1 MKYLIRFSLM
11 LLCLSPFYF
20 TGPAGAQATP
30 APKPGIANRLDIMLV
45 LDNSGSMM
53 KNDPKFL
60 TPEVVT
66 NFLGGLAEGAT
77 LGMIIFDQEAR
88 LLEPIK
94 ALTNSVEKAKF
105 LKSLERVNYKGRYS
119 DSPAAIERA
128 LYELKTNGRP
138 DAARIIILLTDGI
151 VDTGDP
157 AKDLEKERWLK
168 EDLTLECKKEKI
180 RIFGIAFTDKA
191 DFSLIQTL
199 AFKTGGEYYRTFQA
213 SEIQGVF
220 TKINDAISKPMP
232 QPASAPVA
240 APPEIP
246 TAEPVAAEA
255 AGTSP
260 RPAEALSPKAEPA
273 PVPPKAENRIFA
285 YILAGA
291 ALFLG
296 AVIFVIVLAR
306 RSKTTSP
313 ADLLSGLSGHAL
325 KKKAF
330 MPRAE
335 LIDVKN
341 ITSQETIKID
351 KKIFT
356 IGRDAKNAVT
366 ISKDTVSS
374 FHAAIEYRD
383 GFFYLEDQRSKNK
396 TFLNGKEVSPH
407 NPLKLKSG
415 DVISFNIFKF
425 IFLLPDLIPAGK
437 TVMDFGGESELT
449 RTRDLTEKIPA
460 SPGKDSGLPQA
471 MLIDIKNVTGR
482 KTIML
487 DKTIT
492 SIGRG
497 VHNDVDI
504 PKTSIS
510 GSHATIEY
518 KNGNFFL
525 EDQRSKNTTRLN
537 GTAVEPF
544 SPQKIKSGDEITF
557 DIHKFIFLL
566 EHQTPTGDTEESL

>member
-1 MKYLIRFSLM
+1 M
-11 LLCLSPFYF
+11 LLIGLPIFYF
-20 TGPAGAQATP
+20 TFDHVGAQTSTAP
-30 APKPGIANRLDIMLV
+30 APGIANRIDIMLV
-45 LDNSGSMM
+45 LDNSGSML

-66 NFLGGLAEGAT
+66 NFLGELVDEARV
-77 LGMIIFDQEAR
+77 GMILFDQEAR

-94 ALTNSVEKAKF
+94 ALTNSVEKAMF

-168 EDLTLECKKEKI
+168 EDLALECKKEKI

-199 AFKTGGEYYRTFQA
+199 AFKTAGEYYRTFQA
-213 SEIQGVF
+213 AEIQSVF
-220 TKINDAISKPMP
+220 TKINAAINKPLP
-232 QPASAPVA
+232 PPVSAPVA
-240 APPEIP
+240 APPDIP
-246 TAEPVAAEA
+246 KPEPVAAQ
-255 AGTSP
+255 
-260 RPAEALSPKAEPA
+260 PAEPL
-273 PVPPKAENRIFA
+273 PPKAESAPTAPTTGNRFFV
-285 YILAGA
+285 YILAGVTI
-291 ALFLG
+291 FLG
-296 AVIFVIVLAR
+296 VVIFVIVLTR
-306 RSKTTSP
+306 RSKTSSP
-313 ADLLSGLSGHAL
+313 AGMLSGFSGHAL
-325 KKKAF
+325 KKKVF

-341 ITSQETIKID
+341 ITTQETIKID

-356 IGRDAKNAVT
+356 IGRDANNAVT
-366 ISKDTVSS
+366 IPIDTVSS

-396 TFLNGKEVSPH
+396 TFLNGEEVPPH
-407 NPLKLKSG
+407 YPQKLKSG

-437 TVMDFGGESELT
+437 TVMDFGGESDLT
-449 RTRDLTEKIPA
+449 RTRDL
-460 SPGKDSGLPQA
+460 SPKAPLSSQKDSALPQA
-471 MLIDIKNVTGR
+471 MLIDIKNITGG
-482 KTIML
+482 KTILL

-492 SIGRG
+492 TIGRG

-518 KNGNFFL
+518 KTGNFFL
-525 EDQRSKNTTRLN
+525 EDQRSKNTTSLN
-537 GTAVEPF
+537 GKAVEPF
-544 SPQKIKSGDEITF
+544 SPQKLKSGDEITF

>member
-1 MKYLIRFSLM
+1 MKRLTRILFL
-11 LLCLSPFYF
+11 LLCLPPFYL
-20 TGPAGAQATP
+20 TGHTLAQTPP
-30 APKPGIANRLDIMLV
+30 APDPGIANRLDIMLV

-66 NFLGGLAEGAT
+66 NFLGGLAEGAL
-77 LGMIIFDQEAR
+77 LGMIIFDQDVR

-105 LKSLERVNYKGRYS
+105 LKSLERVNYKGRFS

-191 DFSLIQTL
+191 DFSMIQTL

-213 SEIQGVF
+213 AEIQGVF
-220 TKINDAISKPMP
+220 TKINAAINKPLP
-232 QPASAPVA
+232 PPVSAPVA
-240 APPEIP
+240 ASPDIP
-246 TAEPVAAEA
+246 KTEPVAAQQ
-255 AGTSP
+255 AGTKPS
-260 RPAEALSPKAEPA
+260 PAEPLPPKAEPA
-273 PVPPKAENRIFA
+273 PATPTTSNRLFV
-285 YILAGA
+285 YILAGMA
-291 ALFLG
+291 VLLG
-296 AVIFVIVLAR
+296 AIVFIMALAK

-313 ADLLSGLSGHAL
+313 AGLLSGFSGHAL
-325 KKKAF
+325 KKKGF

-341 ITSQETIKID
+341 ITTQETIKID
-351 KKIFT
+351 KKLLT
-356 IGRDAKNAVT
+356 IGRDANNTVS
-366 ISKDTVSS
+366 IPKDTVSS

-396 TFLNGKEVSPH
+396 TFLNGEEVPPH
-407 NPLKLKSG
+407 YPQKLKSG

-437 TVMDFGGESELT
+437 TVMNFGGESDLT
-449 RTRDLTEKIPA
+449 RTRDL
-460 SPGKDSGLPQA
+460 SPKAPLSSQKDSALPQA
-471 MLIDIKNVTGR
+471 MLIDIKNITGM

-487 DKTIT
+487 DKTVT
-492 SIGRG
+492 TIGRG
-497 VHNDVDI
+497 VHNHVDI

-525 EDQRSKNTTRLN
+525 EDQRSKNTTSLN
-537 GTAVEPF
+537 GKAVEPF
-544 SPQKIKSGDEITF
+544 SPQNLKSGDEITF

-566 EHQTPTGDTEESL
+566 EHQTPAGDTEESL